1 MQKIKIQTKSKQQEE
16 EKETQEEDEHQQ
28 IYSIFYHDILGEPAA
43 RNGFPDAAADAAYA
57 TYRFLFFAINISFF
71 MECKTSRGCCQ
82 KSIILFALGQ

>member
-16 EKETQEEDEHQQ
+16 EKETLEEEEHQQ

-57 TYRFLFFAINISFF
+57 TYRFLFSPLTF
-71 MECKTSRGCCQ
+71 
-82 KSIILFALGQ
+82 LFYGVQN